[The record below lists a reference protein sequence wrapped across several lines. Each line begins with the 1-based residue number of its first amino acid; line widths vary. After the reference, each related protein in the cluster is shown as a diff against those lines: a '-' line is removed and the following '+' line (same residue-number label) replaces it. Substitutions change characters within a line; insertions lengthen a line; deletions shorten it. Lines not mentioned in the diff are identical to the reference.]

1 MASFAVL
8 ISGRGT
14 NLAALARAVAD
25 SRLNARLAFA
35 ASDNPEAA
43 GLEIARKAAIP
54 TFVLDYGRGKKKAE
68 ESLARLCA
76 DEGADWIVLAGFM
89 RIISPSFVA
98 ARQGRIVNIHPSLL
112 PAFPGRDGIGDAWRY
127 GVKVTGVTVH
137 LVDEGV
143 DTGPILAQ
151 KAVEVRPGDTLDL
164 LRQRIQ
170 RAERRLYWKT
180 LAALF
185 SSPQ

>member
-1 MASFAVL
+1 
-8 ISGRGT
+8 
-14 NLAALARAVAD
+14 
-25 SRLNARLAFA
+25 
-35 ASDNPEAA
+35 
-43 GLEIARKAAIP
+43 
-54 TFVLDYGRGKKKAE
+54 
-68 ESLARLCA
+68 
-76 DEGADWIVLAGFM
+76 
-89 RIISPSFVA
+89 
-98 ARQGRIVNIHPSLL
+98 
-112 PAFPGRDGIGDAWRY
+112 
-127 GVKVTGVTVH
+127 VTGVTVH